1 MGALTQDAQDA
12 QRKSWL
18 RDFDV
23 ETFPLTTT
31 GGYVW
36 DAAYQLFD
44 FLEILN
50 AEGRSWCEADAGF
63 LDHSVVLELGS
74 GCGWLGCNLARNLPA
89 ASFVLTEQ
97 ETGGAL
103 SWLQHNV
110 DRGDF
115 PNASAC
121 ALDWSQPDHGVE
133 GPWDIIIGSDLVYNE
148 IGARL
153 LPEVMRAQVSACASN
168 SSCRCDSEKPT
179 TCKCRIRSKGIFY
192 AHTFHRF
199 DQFDESFLE
208 CLENQGL
215 SVQEIPFD
223 PSTRSIGEPK
233 ALEERFMEELFP
245 EKRLAMLYI
254 SPAKE

>member
-133 GPWDIIIGSDLVYNE
+133 GPWDIII
-148 IGARL
+148 
-153 LPEVMRAQVSACASN
+153 
-168 SSCRCDSEKPT
+168 
-179 TCKCRIRSKGIFY
+179 
-192 AHTFHRF
+192 
-199 DQFDESFLE
+199 
-208 CLENQGL
+208 QGL